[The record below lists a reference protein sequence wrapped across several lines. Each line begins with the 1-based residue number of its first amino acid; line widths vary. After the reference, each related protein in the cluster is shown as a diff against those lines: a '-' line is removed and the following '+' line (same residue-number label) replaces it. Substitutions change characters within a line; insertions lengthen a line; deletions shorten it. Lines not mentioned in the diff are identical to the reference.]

1 MSPPVTHAVSRRCT
15 HVRDGYSPTSLRA
28 GTNHCTRCYP
38 QVPDLWENVS
48 VPNESLSPTS
58 NTSSMDAEAGSEKS
72 SEAGSSCVTGDA
84 ASSEDDN
91 LSLVT
96 TSSSDGSTSSTSAG
110 QDSVTSTPEDESLP
124 VTHARSLRRVPESL
138 DLGDAQKSEYH
149 DAETMGGVFTP
160 EPRTPRSPGEW
171 SWYTGTFTDD
181 PDDAVTK
188 AFKEGY
194 KSKDKKK

>member
-1 MSPPVTHAVSRRCT
+1 
-15 HVRDGYSPTSLRA
+15 
-28 GTNHCTRCYP
+28 
-38 QVPDLWENVS
+38 
-48 VPNESLSPTS
+48 
-58 NTSSMDAEAGSEKS
+58 MDAEAGSEKS

-91 LSLVT
+91 LSLGT
-96 TSSSDGSTSSTSAG
+96 TSSSDGSTLSTSTEQDSASSTSK
-110 QDSVTSTPEDESLP
+110 DTSLP

-194 KSKDKKK
+194 KSKDKKKWVRDRRTGSLKAFAGKNITIHIKKHGDVVERTGVKKSCVEMRFGGVLVLWV